1 VPTCTT
7 NKTKSPKGEKMF
19 KTRRIRQIAAVA
31 TLAVGQIPDLIVK
44 GLAILVAVDSDVRRK
59 QAQT

>member
-1 VPTCTT
+1 
-7 NKTKSPKGEKMF
+7 MF